1 MWDEEKQEWVN
12 RWGRDGKNKEVEQ
25 AWITEVPLNA
35 GVLPSC
41 RLFLF
46 YFVLLEMLTTKN
58 SQMSIMIHEK

>member
-35 GVLPSC
+35 GMLPSFFFTSFC
-41 RLFLF
+41 WR
-46 YFVLLEMLTTKN
+46 V
-58 SQMSIMIHEK
+58 